1 MSDINKPTK
10 KVGRPKKIKVDTVEE
25 DPLCRAADIEAALM
39 QRIDS
44 LIDIKLVSTLTS
56 LSPREI
62 QRRVANGKFPSPK
75 QIGQMRVAW
84 NLSTVQGWI
93 QSPTI

>member
-1 MSDINKPTK
+1 MSDIAKPTK
-10 KVGRPKKIKVDTVEE
+10 KVGRPKKMKVDIAEE
-25 DPLCRAADIEAALM
+25 EPLSRAAEIEAALM
-39 QRIDS
+39 QRLDS

>member
-1 MSDINKPTK
+1 MSDINKPTR
-10 KVGRPKKIKVDTVEE
+10 KVGRPKKTKEPPTE
-25 DPLCRAADIEAALM
+25 DETLSRAAEIEAALM
-39 QRIDS
+39 QRLDS